1 MSIGA
6 AQSAPMPV
14 ADTFD
19 QDWQAA
25 KTGTFDGA
33 GEPAAN
39 LPGDAGAEQPGQVPP
54 PAAAPTPTAQGQ
66 TQPPSS
72 SPSFAW
78 PEDVRPL
85 IEQLPAEM
93 RTNPREVITA
103 ARSFLSVRGQLPNL
117 QETWRREHV
126 APVEQRLTEA
136 ERELQ
141 TLREE
146 RRQAL
151 ESFVTTDPQSGRIR
165 TPQEQQAIRSQ
176 IAAAERD
183 QQGQQQ
189 QVQAEQERQQQLTQR
204 EQQAQALF
212 AQATQVSDAG
222 LRILALNSLPG
233 FVTQLAEATGV
244 PAAELHQFVK
254 DNDFQGQLDRMA
266 DLRQWGT
273 LVQGLT
279 MHAEARGKQVV
290 AEKQR
295 QAGQDG
301 RYRDVTTGGGRGGQ
315 AGGNRWDRATPG
327 EFDNAWSRAL
337 AGNLV

>member
-1 MSIGA
+1 VSIGA
-6 AQSAPMPV
+6 AESAPMPA

-25 KTGTFDGA
+25 KTGAFDGV
-33 GEPAAN
+33 GEPATDP
-39 LPGDAGAEQPGQVPP
+39 PGDAVADQPGQGQP

-66 TQPPSS
+66 VQPP

-93 RTNPREVITA
+93 RTNPKEVIAA
-103 ARSFLSVRGQLPNL
+103 ARNFLSVRGQLPNL

-126 APVEQRLTEA
+126 APVEQRLTAA

-165 TPQEQQAIRSQ
+165 TAQEQQAIRNQ

-183 QQGQQQ
+183 QQA
-189 QVQAEQERQQQLTQR
+189 QVQSTQAEQERQQQLTQR
-204 EQQAQALF
+204 EQHAQALM
-212 AQATQVSDAG
+212 AQAAQVSDAG
-222 LRILALNSLPG
+222 LRILAHNSLPG
-233 FVTQLAEATGV
+233 FITQLAESTGV
-244 PAAELHQFVK
+244 PASELHQFVK
-254 DNDFQGQLDRMA
+254 DNDFQGQLDQMQ

-290 AEKQR
+290 AQKQAE
-295 QAGQDG
+295 AGQGG
-301 RYRDVTTGGGRGGQ
+301 RYRDVASGGGRGGQ

-327 EFDNAWSRAL
+327 EFDNAWNRAL